1 MIQGKKFMSWLLS
14 SLALTIMCSGVLFL
28 VAGCRST
35 EDADDD
41 GPPECAAAGEAC
53 EADADCCTGLVCSA
67 DGVCE
72 PEVEPPE
79 CAEEGEACEADA
91 DCCEGLVC
99 SEDGVCEP
107 EEGPGPDGAALY
119 ADNCAACHGDDGA
132 SGFAPD
138 ITGQSADELTAGL
151 GSASHDGVA
160 ELTAEEID
168 AIAAFLGG

>member
-41 GPPECAAAGEAC
+41 GTPECAAEGEAC
-53 EADADCCTGLVCSA
+53 EADADCCTGLLCSA

-99 SEDGVCEP
+99 GADGLCEL
-107 EEGPGPDGAALY
+107 EGPGPDGAALY
-119 ADNCAACHGDDGA
+119 ADNCAACHGDDGTGGMPIV
-132 SGFAPD
+132 GF
-138 ITGQSADELTAGL
+138 TADDLTAGL
-151 GSASHDGVA
+151 ESAVHGA
-160 ELTAEEID
+160 ITLTAEEIE
-168 AIAAFLGG
+168 AIAVFLGE